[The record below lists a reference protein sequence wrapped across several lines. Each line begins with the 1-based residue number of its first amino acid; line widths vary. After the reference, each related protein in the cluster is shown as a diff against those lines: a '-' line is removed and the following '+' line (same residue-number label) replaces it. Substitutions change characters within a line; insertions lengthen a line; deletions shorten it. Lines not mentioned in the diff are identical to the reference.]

1 MIGGGQIARAHA
13 LGYSSLPLLHGLDSA
28 KKPNFS
34 IIAEINTSLGMQVAK
49 RLGFEKWSD
58 DWKTVTRSGNVDL
71 VDVVTPTYLHYEPV
85 IDAVDHGKHV
95 ICEKPLATNSKRAR
109 EMYEAA
115 KKAGIVHMTGFN
127 YRRLPAVTF
136 AKKLI
141 EGGKLGNKIY
151 QFRASFQEDWGAN
164 PEMYYTW
171 RYEAVKAG
179 AGALADLGSHIID
192 LARYLIG
199 EIKVVC
205 GAQGT
210 FIQERVLPS
219 NSEQSSVKT
228 SGKGKVDVDDSTMAL
243 LRFENETLGSI
254 EASWSAQ
261 GRKVSLE
268 FEVNGSDGSIYYNL
282 ERPNEI
288 KIFTN
293 DGSVDQQG
301 YRTILIGPH
310 HPYGSAMVFPAPG
323 VGMGFED
330 SIINELYEL
339 VSVIEEKSGRGVTP
353 SFYDGWKVNQVIEAI
368 QNSNLEQ
375 RWVNIPV
382 Q

>member
-1 MIGGGQIARAHA
+1 MIGGGQIARAHV
-13 LGYSSLPLLHGLDSA
+13 LGYCSLPLLHGLDSL
-28 KKPNFS
+28 KPNFS
-34 IIAEINTSLGMQVAK
+34 IIAEINTNLAKQAAK

-58 DWKTVTRSGNVDL
+58 NWKSVTRSGNVDL
-71 VDVVTPTYLHYEPV
+71 VDVVTPTHLHYEPV
-85 IDAVDHGKHV
+85 IDAVDHEKHV
-95 ICEKPLATNSKRAR
+95 ICEKPLATDSKKAR

-127 YRRLPAVTF
+127 YRRLAAVTF

-141 EGGKLGNKIY
+141 EAGKLGKKIY

-164 PEMYYTW
+164 PKMYYTW
-171 RYEAVKAG
+171 RYDAVKAG
-179 AGALADLGSHIID
+179 AGALADLGSHVID

-199 EIKVVC
+199 EIKMVC

-210 FIQERVLPS
+210 FIKERLLAP
-219 NSEQSSVKT
+219 NKEQSNLKPP
-228 SGKGKVDVDDSTMAL
+228 GKGKVDVDDSTMAL
-243 LRFENETLGSI
+243 LRFENETLGRI

-301 YRTILIGPH
+301 FRTVLIGPY
-310 HPYGSAMVFPAPG
+310 HPYGSSMVFPAPG
-323 VGMGFED
+323 VGLGFEE

-339 VSVIEEKSGRGVTP
+339 VRGIEQEKGSGVTP

-375 RWVNIPV
+375 RWVNVPA